1 MDFCGVQTRYE
12 NVCNHN
18 LLFWGLFE
26 LGLPDGKVWSGGGGG
41 GGREGPKRALS
52 LPQILQRVLRLFS
65 DIYEMVLLREEHLV
79 DVRKSVNIGHLRDEN
94 HLIDVHLTEMWAP
107 EEEEEEEEEERGVCL
122 TRLTGSSSMRG
133 TMLPRAC
140 RAALISLLSNKQTA
154 SN

>member
-107 EEEEEEEEEERGVCL
+107 KPNHTLRANAT
-122 TRLTGSSSMRG
+122 TRRKSAMARKGLKLR
-133 TMLPRAC
+133 L
-140 RAALISLLSNKQTA
+140 LISGYKI
-154 SN
+154 